1 MPAIR
6 ADRWWIRSRLDIESI
21 ERRMLDFEFGRFS
34 TRWNVIM
41 KMQKIG
47 IARTVGNLSKKR

>member
-1 MPAIR
+1 
-6 ADRWWIRSRLDIESI
+6 
-21 ERRMLDFEFGRFS
+21 MLVFEFGRFS
-34 TRWNVIM
+34 ARWNVIM